1 MMNVSKGEDVLERTT
16 GLEPATLTLAIC
28 LWHSPHLLFLPNLL
42 INESIVNQSV
52 RTDSPGLRPLGH
64 VWGTTSTSP
73 QCERSSIDTLEKHEA
88 IPQII
93 GRDRSKG
100 SSDVR
105 DAVRS
110 AREA

>member
-1 MMNVSKGEDVLERTT
+1 MSCASSRETT
-16 GLEPATLTLAIC
+16 GAVVIGAP
-28 LWHSPHLLFLPNLL
+28 LFLSNLL
-42 INESIVNQSV
+42 VNESNVNQSV
-52 RTDSPGLRPLGH
+52 RTEAPDSRPLGH

-73 QCERSSIDTLEKHEA
+73 QCERSSIGTLEKHEA

-93 GRDRSKG
+93 GHDRSNG